1 MPINHVLIVGAGG
14 HAKVV
19 LDALLLMGGFTPLV
33 MDDNSKLNG
42 TTLLRADVCAPLDD
56 SKARGRY
63 FHIAIGS
70 NAVRAK
76 LFARLIAAG
85 GKPLTITH
93 PAACI
98 SVYAKIEAGAFIA
111 AYAVVAPS
119 AHIGAGA
126 IINHGAI
133 IDHDCVVGPNTHIA
147 PQASLAGGVHIGEQA
162 MIGAGANILPGL
174 RIDARAIVGA
184 GAVLRQDVGPDTV
197 WAGVPAILQKVS
209 PK

>member
-1 MPINHVLIVGAGG
+1 MSIDHVLIVGAGG

-19 LDALLLMGGFTPLV
+19 LDALLLMGGFTPSV
-33 MDDNSKLNG
+33 MDDNPALNG
-42 TTLLRADVCAPLDD
+42 TTLLQTNVCAPLEE
-56 SKARGRY
+56 SKAHDRY

-70 NAVRAK
+70 NAVRAE
-76 LFARLIAAG
+76 LFARFIAAG

-98 SVYAKIEAGAFIA
+98 SAYAQIEAGAFIA
-111 AYAVVAPS
+111 AHAVVAPS
-119 AHIGAGA
+119 ARIGAGA

-133 IDHDCVVGPNTHIA
+133 IDHDCVVGPHTHIA

-174 RIDARAIVGA
+174 KIDVRAIIGA
-184 GAVLRQDVGPDTV
+184 GAVLRQDVGPDAL
-197 WAGVPAILQKVS
+197 WAGVPAILQQVS
-209 PK
+209 SK

>member
-1 MPINHVLIVGAGG
+1 MHIDHVLIVGAGG

-33 MDDNSKLNG
+33 MDDNPALNG
-42 TTLLRADVCAPLDD
+42 TTLLQAEVYAPLDE
-56 SKARGRY
+56 SKARDRY

-70 NAVRAK
+70 NAARAK
-76 LFARLIAAG
+76 LFARFIAAG

-98 SVYAKIEAGAFIA
+98 SAYAQIDAGAFIA

-119 AHIGAGA
+119 ARIGAGA

-133 IDHDCVVGPNTHIA
+133 VDHDCVVGANTHIA
-147 PQASLAGGVHIGEQA
+147 PQASLAGGVHIGEQT

-184 GAVLRQDVGPDTV
+184 GAVLRHDVGADAV
-197 WAGVPAILQKVS
+197 WAGVPAILQKVRS
-209 PK
+209 K